1 MRKQQVAVIGPGASC
16 KEEIKQSAYELG
28 TLLDP
33 VTMRLI
39 SGGRNVGVMDAV
51 SKGAQEAGVDV
62 IGILP
67 NQGEES
73 VTEHLDVQINTDL
86 GSGRNNVLVL
96 SADAVV
102 AFEGEGGTLSEIG
115 LALKAQKPIAMV
127 APSTEL
133 RQLIEA
139 NYNKILV
146 VSRISDILP
155 WLKGLQ

>member
-33 VTMRLI
+33 VTMRLL

-51 SKGAQEAGVDV
+51 SRGAKAAGVEV

-67 NQGEES
+67 NQGEEG

-86 GSGRNNVLVL
+86 GSARNNVLVL
-96 SADAVV
+96 SADAIV
-102 AFEGEGGTLSEIG
+102 AFEGEGGTLSEVG
-115 LALKAQKPIAMV
+115 LALKAKKPIAMV
-127 APSTEL
+127 TPSKKFH
-133 RQLIEA
+133 QLVEA
-139 NYNKILV
+139 NKYKILITST
-146 VSRISDILP
+146 VSETLD